1 MPSCPNHTTDTAATT
16 AGPRIEPRWSM
27 WVEGEARPAAA
38 GEWFTDIDPS
48 TGEVLCEVARGRQ
61 ADVDAAVRAARAAL
75 PAWAGLPT
83 ARRARILYEVARRLE
98 RAAEELAQLECVDV
112 GKPLREARAD
122 AAKSGDAFDFYAG
135 LADKLFGRTI
145 PISPQYLSYTLREPV
160 GVTAHIA
167 PWNFPLRL
175 AIRSVAPALAAGNT
189 VVLKPAE
196 QAPLSCL
203 RLGPL
208 LAEAGVPPGVF
219 NVVPGL
225 GAEAGAALAGHRD
238 INHVAFTGS
247 VPTGIAVMKAAAD
260 NVVPVTLELGGK
272 SPNIVFADAD
282 LDLALDGAIKAI
294 FTNAGQVCLAG
305 SRLLLAAP
313 VYDRF
318 VERLAERAGRL
329 RLGPGLADPD
339 MGPLISD
346 RQRRGVLAHLET
358 GRTEGA
364 RILVGGGV
372 PRDPACARGYFVE
385 PTLVAT
391 TNDSRLAQEEIFGPV
406 LAIVRF
412 DDEDEALRLANASQ
426 YGLVAAIWTRDLDRA
441 HKLAAGLHAGQVF
454 INDYFS
460 GSVACPFGGMKR
472 SGFGRERGVEALEH
486 YTQVKSVCIR
496 LKG

>member
-1 MPSCPNHTTDTAATT
+1 
-16 AGPRIEPRWSM
+16 
-27 WVEGEARPAAA
+27 
-38 GEWFTDIDPS
+38 
-48 TGEVLCEVARGRQ
+48 
-61 ADVDAAVRAARAAL
+61 
-75 PAWAGLPT
+75 
-83 ARRARILYEVARRLE
+83 
-98 RAAEELAQLECVDV
+98 
-112 GKPLREARAD
+112 
-122 AAKSGDAFDFYAG
+122 
-135 LADKLFGRTI
+135 
-145 PISPQYLSYTLREPV
+145 
-160 GVTAHIA
+160 
-167 PWNFPLRL
+167 
-175 AIRSVAPALAAGNT
+175 
-189 VVLKPAE
+189 
-196 QAPLSCL
+196 
-203 RLGPL
+203 
-208 LAEAGVPPGVF
+208 
-219 NVVPGL
+219 
-225 GAEAGAALAGHRD
+225 
-238 INHVAFTGS
+238 
-247 VPTGIAVMKAAAD
+247 
-260 NVVPVTLELGGK
+260 
-272 SPNIVFADAD
+272 
-282 LDLALDGAIKAI
+282 
-294 FTNAGQVCLAG
+294 
-305 SRLLLAAP
+305 
-313 VYDRF
+313 